1 MKRIIILDW
10 EKRNLPSS
18 NKLLRSG
25 YSFIESVYL
34 FLTRNFFILP
44 QIRRLLKAGD
54 TKIFAVDKE
63 TEVWLAENDISFL
76 PLDHYMTEEEYL
88 RWGNDSVLFIRGVP
102 QLVPEIDFM
111 VDGVSFWLA
120 EELSISE
127 AFLFPAIHCVENIR
141 RIITEEKAEEI
152 ILLDHSSRSGMLQKQ
167 LGKEVTVTDK
177 TNPVSRIKKIIFEVY
192 MPFAMKLV
200 GGNVPQENRASPK
213 KTKEVLFLEGKRG
226 VLYSQGFLER
236 IREQVTIFHEEPIA
250 DRRFEQILPE
260 EYFES
265 ASRNRVLQVKK
276 YLEERLKRFKQNM
289 AWQKKF
295 SYRGV
300 SLFPAFGDLI
310 EYLFRVAYVKI
321 AVYQECVG
329 NLLEKNRPRLI
340 VILGEC
346 HRHHHIALSAGK
358 KGGIPSLFVMHGS
371 FGNYSLY
378 RDLLSD
384 KIALYGRSYAKILC
398 GLGNKGRGRMIIT
411 GNPAWDY
418 LKGKK
423 WDREK
428 LYNQLGLP
436 KDKKIILLAATNMPD
451 ERDRLAHATIKA
463 MAQLPQYRLIL
474 KLHPEEELGYYKQL
488 LKEYN
493 VKATIVMELS
503 LLHPLISISEV
514 VITAYSTVGLESLL
528 LGKPVIDV
536 NLTNRPYYQD
546 YVAEGVA
553 LGIRKEE
560 ELVKAIQSLAED
572 TQVRKLLGKNRKKYL
587 YEHAYKQDGRAGER
601 VVKLIEKMIKR

>member
-1 MKRIIILDW
+1 
-10 EKRNLPSS
+10 
-18 NKLLRSG
+18 
-25 YSFIESVYL
+25 
-34 FLTRNFFILP
+34 
-44 QIRRLLKAGD
+44 
-54 TKIFAVDKE
+54 
-63 TEVWLAENDISFL
+63 
-76 PLDHYMTEEEYL
+76 
-88 RWGNDSVLFIRGVP
+88 
-102 QLVPEIDFM
+102 
-111 VDGVSFWLA
+111 
-120 EELSISE
+120 
-127 AFLFPAIHCVENIR
+127 
-141 RIITEEKAEEI
+141 
-152 ILLDHSSRSGMLQKQ
+152 
-167 LGKEVTVTDK
+167 
-177 TNPVSRIKKIIFEVY
+177 
-192 MPFAMKLV
+192 
-200 GGNVPQENRASPK
+200 
-213 KTKEVLFLEGKRG
+213 
-226 VLYSQGFLER
+226 
-236 IREQVTIFHEEPIA
+236 
-250 DRRFEQILPE
+250 
-260 EYFES
+260 
-265 ASRNRVLQVKK
+265 
-276 YLEERLKRFKQNM
+276 
-289 AWQKKF
+289 
-295 SYRGV
+295 
-300 SLFPAFGDLI
+300 
-310 EYLFRVAYVKI
+310 
-321 AVYQECVG
+321 
-329 NLLEKNRPRLI
+329 
-340 VILGEC
+340 
-346 HRHHHIALSAGK
+346 
-358 KGGIPSLFVMHGS
+358 
-371 FGNYSLY
+371 
-378 RDLLSD
+378 
-384 KIALYGRSYAKILC
+384 
-398 GLGNKGRGRMIIT
+398 MIIT

-436 KDKKIILLAATNMPD
+436 QDKKIILLAATNMPD